1 MIFWKFGCLSLR
13 LPDSILPEIAISRNA
28 VQNGDRPKYFVR
40 GETAPKTWHDLPK
53 NAKLILKIPDPDPS
67 VVLQGNMGSRDF
79 DRWGNCH
86 AIAVREIAGQ

>member
-1 MIFWKFGCLSLR
+1 M
-13 LPDSILPEIAISRNA
+13 
-28 VQNGDRPKYFVR
+28 
-40 GETAPKTWHDLPK
+40 
-53 NAKLILKIPDPDPS
+53 ILKIPDPDPS